1 MSISIYS
8 KYQIDVWTHLKE
20 VCVLSDDDSVNHF
33 QSSSSQWF
41 QKNLY
46 SNSTDVCWDDW
57 SEIHSILFDSY
68 DGDKSSFN
76 MDSRGFI
83 PPHILK
89 SILNSKYFKEKYESF
104 KRDFD
109 EQLDLAMNYEFGVE
123 DDEEEYCEKPD
134 EDLLE
139 KSSRILIILDT
150 IIKLSDEGISY
161 S

>member
-1 MSISIYS
+1 M
-8 KYQIDVWTHLKE
+8 DVWTHLKE
-20 VCVLSDDDSVNHF
+20 VCVLSDDDSVKHF

-68 DGDKSSFN
+68 DGNKSSFN

-89 SILNSKYFKEKYESF
+89 SILNSKYFKDKYEGF
-104 KRDFD
+104 KSDYDNQLEIALNYEYAIEDGEEEYYDRPD
-109 EQLDLAMNYEFGVE
+109 EQL
-123 DDEEEYCEKPD
+123 
-134 EDLLE
+134 LE
-139 KSSRILIILDT
+139 KADRILRVLDV
-150 IIKLSDEGISY
+150 IIKLAEEGISY